1 MKKCTTFTLGKTTIT
16 KEYDNDPDTSHL
28 GEYGGKLKPG
38 CIIRSLDKFY
48 EDLADGENI
57 PHIPR
62 EYNFFYPPDNG
73 EKIGTPEYKKY
84 ALQDYENMEGLSN
97 SQWSFIGIVIKTEIK
112 TDMGISDIVR
122 SSLWGIEDHYDK
134 NSRDYHKEVIGE
146 LIDEQ
151 KDALLEMG
159 FSNNEIEDS
168 LCNFIEVN

>member
-1 MKKCTTFTLGKTTIT
+1 
-16 KEYDNDPDTSHL
+16 
-28 GEYGGKLKPG
+28 
-38 CIIRSLDKFY
+38 
-48 EDLADGENI
+48 
-57 PHIPR
+57 
-62 EYNFFYPPDNG
+62 
-73 EKIGTPEYKKY
+73 
-84 ALQDYENMEGLSN
+84 MEGLSN
-97 SQWSFIGIVIKTEIK
+97 SQWSFIGIVVKTEIK
-112 TDMGISDIVR
+112 TDMGISDIVQ